1 MTRGASTPR
10 EPSVRIVVADDH
22 PVVLVG
28 VRGILAAAPEM
39 KVVGEATD
47 GEEAVRLT
55 RELDPDLLLLDL
67 AMPKLPGLE
76 SLRELTTAS
85 IPVKTMLLTGRID
98 RRQILEA
105 LQLGARGVV
114 LKHVAGD
121 ELISSIR
128 AVMDGQYWLG
138 GGPVTNLVTVLN
150 GLTAE
155 PTEGARVTFGL
166 TPREIEVVGLVV
178 SGCTNKDIASALGIS
193 EETVKRHM
201 THVFDKTGVST
212 RLELALFAV
221 HHLPMGTNGA
231 VA

>member
-114 LKHVAGD
+114 LKHRAGD

-138 GGPVTNLVTVLN
+138 GGL
-150 GLTAE
+150 
-155 PTEGARVTFGL
+155 
-166 TPREIEVVGLVV
+166 
-178 SGCTNKDIASALGIS
+178 
-193 EETVKRHM
+193 
-201 THVFDKTGVST
+201 
-212 RLELALFAV
+212 
-221 HHLPMGTNGA
+221 
-231 VA
+231 